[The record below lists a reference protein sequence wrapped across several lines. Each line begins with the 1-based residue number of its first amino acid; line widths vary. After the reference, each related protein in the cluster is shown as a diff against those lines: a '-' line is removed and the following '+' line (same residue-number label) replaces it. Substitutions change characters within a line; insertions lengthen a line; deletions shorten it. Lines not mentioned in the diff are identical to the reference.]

1 MDSRTKNKWQVRLGV
16 LIIFAIGF
24 LAGGLAMNFYR
35 DHRRPTDFPPMR
47 GGFNR
52 VIERLNLTPE
62 QKTEVSRIFDD
73 ARAQL
78 MEIRKETGPKFHEV
92 RKQTDERLKAVLTPE
107 QWEQF
112 QQITKEGRH
121 RRRHG
126 RDGGR
131 EERDRES
138 DEKENNPQ

>member
-1 MDSRTKNKWQVRLGV
+1 MDSKTKNKWQVRLAA

-24 LAGGLAMNFYR
+24 IAGGLAMNFYR
-35 DHRRPTDFPPMR
+35 DYRRPGDFPPMR
-47 GGFNR
+47 GGFSR

-62 QKTEVSRIFDD
+62 QKTQVDAIFND

-78 MEIRKETGPKFHEV
+78 MEIRKESGPKFHEV
-92 RKQTDERLKAVLTPE
+92 RKQTDDRLQAVLTPE

-121 RRRHG
+121 RRHHG
-126 RDGGR
+126 RENDR
-131 EERDRES
+131 EERERE
-138 DEKENNPQ
+138 P

>member
-1 MDSRTKNKWQVRLGV
+1 MDSKAKNKWQVRLAV

-24 LAGGLAMNFYR
+24 IAGGLAVNFYR
-35 DHRRPTDFPPMR
+35 DYRRPGEFPPMR

-52 VIERLNLTPE
+52 VVERLNLTPE
-62 QKTEVSRIFDD
+62 QKTQVSAIFDD

-78 MEIRKETGPKFHEV
+78 MEIRKESGPKFHEV
-92 RKQTDERLKAVLTPE
+92 RKQTDDRLQAVLTPE

-112 QQITKEGRH
+112 QQIMKEGRH

-126 RDGGR
+126 R
-131 EERDRES
+131 EEREREP
-138 DEKENNPQ
+138 EERENKPR

>member
-1 MDSRTKNKWQVRLGV
+1 MDSRTKSKWQVRLAT

-24 LAGGLAMNFYR
+24 IAGGLAMNFYR
-35 DHRRPTDFPPMR
+35 DHRRTTDFQSMR
-47 GGFNR
+47 GGFTR
-52 VIERLNLTPE
+52 VIERLDLTPE
-62 QKTEVSRIFDD
+62 QKTQVDAIFDE

-78 MEIRKETGPKFHEV
+78 TEIRKESGPKYREV

-112 QQITKEGRH
+112 QQIMKEGRH

-126 RDGGR
+126 RDSGR
-131 EERDRES
+131 EEREREP
-138 DEKENNPQ
+138 EQRENKPQ